1 MDAIDSMGKVM
12 VGIEW
17 FLRWSPPGAAYCKA
31 DWKLLLGA
39 DYGKVESLLEIVRG
53 CVTGSYPDAQG
64 GPRYDVR
71 LHGDGWLGVPMD
83 GDEEESEEAPWPR
96 LTAADVQLWRLSV
109 EGRNAVL
116 HDIGNELRFHRA
128 TEEKRLSTGA
138 TRERAYQL
146 KRDLI
151 ADDWRRDMVYLVG
164 GRFWVKGDFSQVL
177 TRGRRDDLWDV
188 PPFTRMILKVLLE
201 QCGHVGQ
208 TSEIIYER
216 ARTEYEKICPESARR
231 AHGMEMIPKPAS
243 LVQFFR
249 RQRNGKKQTH
259 PLYGEIKIVGQKPAT
274 YSVVSSVLQNT

>member
-1 MDAIDSMGKVM
+1 M
-12 VGIEW
+12 
-17 FLRWSPPGAAYCKA
+17 
-31 DWKLLLGA
+31 
-39 DYGKVESLLEIVRG
+39 
-53 CVTGSYPDAQG
+53 
-64 GPRYDVR
+64 
-71 LHGDGWLGVPMD
+71 
-83 GDEEESEEAPWPR
+83 
-96 LTAADVQLWRLSV
+96 
-109 EGRNAVL
+109 
-116 HDIGNELRFHRA
+116 
-128 TEEKRLSTGA
+128 
-138 TRERAYQL
+138 
-146 KRDLI
+146 
-151 ADDWRRDMVYLVG
+151 
-164 GRFWVKGDFSQVL
+164 L

-201 QCGHVGQ
+201 QCRQVGQ